1 MIFLQLFKTIN
12 NKNQAIFNNKVTI
25 KKINMTLISFKNQHI
40 DIYSDYSSKHF
51 VSGNKYWKLKYNLK
65 EAKKLK
71 KNTLLTFGG
80 AFSNHIHAVAAA
92 GKLFNLKTI
101 GLIRG
106 EIIMP
111 LNPTLE
117 FAKTQG
123 MELIPMTRQNYRKKN
138 DLDFLN
144 ELQKQ
149 FPDAYIIPEGGTNQL
164 AVKGC
169 SEIIDELPN
178 HFNFI
183 CCASGTGGTI
193 AGLIIGAN
201 NKGKVL
207 GFPAL
212 KGNFLTG
219 EITNLIKDYNG
230 NQYSN
235 WELIGD
241 YHFGGY
247 GKHKPPLIDFIN
259 NFKKEYDIQLEPL
272 YTGKMM
278 FGIFDMIEKGY
289 FPEGSKIVV
298 IHTGGLQG
306 IAGFNQR
313 FENILELS

>member
-1 MIFLQLFKTIN
+1 
-12 NKNQAIFNNKVTI
+12 
-25 KKINMTLISFKNQHI
+25 MTFISFKNQKI
-40 DIYSDYSSKHF
+40 SIYSDHSNGHF

-65 EAKKLK
+65 EAKRLEKS
-71 KNTLLTFGG
+71 TLLTFGG

-92 GKLFNLKTI
+92 GKLFNFKTI
-101 GLIRG
+101 GFIRG
-106 EIIMP
+106 EIITP

-144 ELQKQ
+144 QLQSQ

-169 SEIIDELPN
+169 SEIIEELPN
-178 HFNFI
+178 DFDFI

-219 EITNLIKDYNG
+219 EITNLIKDYNE

-313 FENILELS
+313 FGNILLTG

>member
-1 MIFLQLFKTIN
+1 MTSINLKTL
-12 NKNQAIFNNKVTI
+12 
-25 KKINMTLISFKNQHI
+25 KIN
-40 DIYSDYSSKHF
+40 IYCDDLSKRF
-51 VSGNKYWKLKYNLK
+51 VSGNKYWKLKHNLK
-65 EAKKLK
+65 EAKRLK

-80 AFSNHIHAVAAA
+80 AFSNHIYAVAAA
-92 GKLFNLKTI
+92 GKLFGFKTI
-101 GLIRG
+101 GFIRG
-106 EIIMP
+106 EIIAP

-117 FAKTQG
+117 FAKAQG
-123 MELIPMTRQNYRKKN
+123 MQLIPVSRQDYRKKN
-138 DLDFLN
+138 DAEFLN
-144 ELQKQ
+144 QLQNQ

-169 SEIIDELPN
+169 SEIIEELPN
-178 HFNFI
+178 DFDFI
-183 CCASGTGGTI
+183 CCASGTGGTL

-201 NKGKVL
+201 EKGKIL

-219 EITNLIKDYNG
+219 EITNLIKNYNG
-230 NQYSN
+230 KHYSN
-235 WELIGD
+235 WELIND

-247 GKHKPPLIDFIN
+247 GKHKQPLIDFIN
-259 NFKKEYDIQLEPL
+259 DFKKEYKIQLEPL

-278 FGIFDMIEKGY
+278 FGIFDMIEKNY

-313 FENILELS
+313 FGNILK

>member
-1 MIFLQLFKTIN
+1 MTSITLKSQ
-12 NKNQAIFNNKVTI
+12 
-25 KKINMTLISFKNQHI
+25 KIN
-40 DIYSDYSSKHF
+40 IYSDYLSKHF

-65 EAKKLK
+65 EAKRLK
-71 KNTLLTFGG
+71 KSTLLTFGG

-106 EIIMP
+106 EIITP

-117 FAKTQG
+117 FAKANG

-144 ELQKQ
+144 QLQSQ

-169 SEIIDELPN
+169 SEIIEELPN
-178 HFNFI
+178 DFDFI

-259 NFKKEYDIQLEPL
+259 NFRKEYDIQLEPL

-313 FENILELS
+313 FGNILKLS